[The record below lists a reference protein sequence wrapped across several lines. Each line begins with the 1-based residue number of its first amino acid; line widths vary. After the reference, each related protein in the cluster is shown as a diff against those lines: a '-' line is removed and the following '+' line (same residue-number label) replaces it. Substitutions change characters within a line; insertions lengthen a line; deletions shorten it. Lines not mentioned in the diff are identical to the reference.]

1 MNTVAKKGP
10 AGLGESYA
18 ALVLVR
24 SLLRHLESSR
34 TLAAKE
40 VTAILADALSQIPPG
55 NEDARN
61 EARRLIEEL
70 RVP

>member
-1 MNTVAKKGP
+1 MSTVAKKGP
-10 AGLGESYA
+10 PGLGESYA
-18 ALVLVR
+18 ALALVR

-34 TLAAKE
+34 TLATKE
-40 VTAILADALSQIPPG
+40 VTAILADALSQIPSE
-55 NEDARN
+55 NDEARS